1 VEFGGSANTPIA
13 PVNTPKSLPSD
24 PQFLDR
30 FEWLPASELGADQLG
45 FPVKFIGER
54 LPQPARA
61 PTVGEHTDDVL
72 RSVCHYDDDT
82 MQALRDAGAFG

>member
-1 VEFGGSANTPIA
+1 MLLRAIFATRTAAEWVEFGGHVNTPIA

-45 FPVKFIGER
+45 FPVKFIGEG
-54 LPQPARA
+54 LPQLLHGWLSRRSPAF
-61 PTVGEHTDDVL
+61 
-72 RSVCHYDDDT
+72 SS
-82 MQALRDAGAFG
+82 